1 MPCKVINVRESY
13 NHAKRQTMDTFK
25 LFKVRKGSKG
35 TSLKLV
41 KKTSNF
47 LNENVSLD
55 KSKVQKTYI

>member
-1 MPCKVINVRESY
+1 
-13 NHAKRQTMDTFK
+13 MDTFK